1 MCLYRKDE
9 GEVGTM
15 IGGRMLME
23 SPALDAELLALKKR
37 VDELEE
43 QVRTLTAAGLALT
56 RGLENVQRA
65 TARPAST
72 G

>member
-1 MCLYRKDE
+1 
-9 GEVGTM
+9 M

-23 SPALDAELLALKKR
+23 SPALEVELLALRKR

-43 QVRTLTAAGLALT
+43 QVRTLTAAGLALA
-56 RGLENVQRA
+56 RILENLQR
-65 TARPAST
+65 TTTRPVPT